1 MKKIIAW
8 TAILF
13 LAGVSSSLAKNGEPW
28 IRTNDATL
36 KMDKIGNRLDKASV
50 NTSIVTGNYGANN
63 SCLDDWAVDFDISFI
78 QTIPNFDVDNL
89 YVDSTTYASAVVLN
103 RMLDIS
109 NTDNHRGRVLA
120 PLQWGDWSGKKVS
133 FCVGRRVTHSGPHGI
148 GPLRK
153 NIKRDLGDL
162 VIWYKDPNKT
172 TVRNISAAD
181 ICLADGSNWLQKVLV
196 KYRSRWLDHFC
207 QDFDNKAKI
216 TFNTQNDTATLA
228 SKIPLKS
235 DGSKTITISF
245 SQAGVTSS
253 QVKSGIGKGYGG
265 NATGGS
271 NGSGAGY
278 DPDPNGDI
286 WAGYVHHVGLKY
298 MKVGKKSSGHWDGSK
313 IWPIDDIPNRRDF
326 RIKLK
331 RKGGVWPDVCAEV
344 WFSHNKYFTDE
355 DWHLKTKCKN
365 LSDSEYD
372 DDNYKSVYVKDVYI
386 PNEMEAGKNYY
397 FFTRVTYS
405 GGVNPSSRDD
415 DDEYAKVEIADFSSK
430 FEMDTVIGEVP
441 LGVAFTNKSNV
452 VHGSI
457 TSYLWSFGDG
467 TTSSEENPVHIYEN
481 PGTYTITLTTTANWG
496 AQKTSHSKLVT
507 VLEPEDQGLSV
518 AEKMEILW

>member
-1 MKKIIAW
+1 MQA
-8 TAILF
+8 
-13 LAGVSSSLAKNGEPW
+13 VSFQDNDTSRLLSLQHG
-28 IRTNDATL
+28 
-36 KMDKIGNRLDKASV
+36 
-50 NTSIVTGNYGANN
+50 
-63 SCLDDWAVDFDISFI
+63 
-78 QTIPNFDVDNL
+78 
-89 YVDSTTYASAVVLN
+89 
-103 RMLDIS
+103 
-109 NTDNHRGRVLA
+109 H
-120 PLQWGDWSGKKVS
+120 WSGGKVS
-133 FCVGRRVTHSGPHGI
+133 FCI
-148 GPLRK
+148 GTTARTAMAVIPGDTEDILK
-153 NIKRDLGDL
+153 NKIYL
-162 VIWYKDPNKT
+162 WYKKDEVSTLYNLLAS
-172 TVRNISAAD
+172 NICVAK
-181 ICLADGSNWLQKVLV
+181 GENWLQKLFEGFA
-196 KYRSRWLDHFC
+196 SGISNSAFC
-207 QDFDNKAKI
+207 ANPNNKAKLI
-216 TFNTQNDTATLA
+216 MNTKNSTATIT
-228 SKIPLKS
+228 SNHPLKAN
-235 DGSKTITISF
+235 GAKKITISF

-278 DPDPNGDI
+278 DSDPNGDT

-365 LSDSEYD
+365 LSNSEYD

-415 DDEYAKVEIADFSSK
+415 DDEYVKVEIADFSSK

-467 TTSSEENPVHIYEN
+467 TTSNEENPVHIYEN

>member
-1 MKKIIAW
+1 MIRKLLCLAVLVLALGGDFAWAENWIRSTVNIKEKGWSKNDGYKVHAQIVDPPSGNQNNCGSHEVGSDKALKFNVQELYNMVNSDSFDVNNIYVDGVFDGEGALNVLQVDNFRHRKTWQLGYLWRDNYHNTDWSRYDGYVYVCVGSIAQASTTNHGLRNIILW
-8 TAILF
+8 YKNPDKTTF
-13 LAGVSSSLAKNGEPW
+13 RNVSSG
-28 IRTNDATL
+28 
-36 KMDKIGNRLDKASV
+36 
-50 NTSIVTGNYGANN
+50 
-63 SCLDDWAVDFDISFI
+63 DI
-78 QTIPNFDVDNL
+78 
-89 YVDSTTYASAVVLN
+89 
-103 RMLDIS
+103 
-109 NTDNHRGRVLA
+109 
-120 PLQWGDWSGKKVS
+120 
-133 FCVGRRVTHSGPHGI
+133 C
-148 GPLRK
+148 
-153 NIKRDLGDL
+153 
-162 VIWYKDPNKT
+162 
-172 TVRNISAAD
+172 SAA
-181 ICLADGSNWLQKVLV
+181 GSNWLQEILGEAQANLV
-196 KYRSRWLDHFC
+196 NTFC
-207 QDFDNKAKI
+207 NNANNKAKV
-216 TFNTQNDTATLA
+216 TFDFQKKRATIS
-228 SKIPLKS
+228 SKIPLKP
-235 DGSKTITISF
+235 DGSKIIIIPF

-278 DPDPNGDI
+278 DPDPNGDT

-331 RKGGVWPDVCAEV
+331 RKGGVWPDVCVEV

-365 LSDSEYD
+365 LSSSEYD
-372 DDNYKSVYVKDVYI
+372 NDDYKSVYVKDVYI

-415 DDEYAKVEIADFSSK
+415 DDEYAKVEIADFSSE

-441 LGVAFTNKSNV
+441 LGVAFTNKSSV

-467 TTSSEENPVHIYEN
+467 TTSNEENPVHIYEN